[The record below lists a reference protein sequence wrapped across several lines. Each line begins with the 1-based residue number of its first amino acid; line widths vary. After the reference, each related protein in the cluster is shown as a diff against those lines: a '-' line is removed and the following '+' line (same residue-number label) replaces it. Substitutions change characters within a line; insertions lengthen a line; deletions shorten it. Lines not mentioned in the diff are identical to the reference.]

1 MKTIKLEMFK
11 QMLIAGSKA
20 LELESDYI
28 NNLNVFPVPD
38 GDTGSNMKTTA
49 NGAISSILNDTI
61 NNFAIL
67 AKTYSR
73 GLLMNARGNSG
84 VILSQIFR
92 GFFEKLA
99 TDSQEVSIQE
109 IQAAFV
115 NAKEHAYNSVS
126 TPIEGTILTIIR
138 VISEEIVNEEFET
151 ANELFDFAVAIGQ
164 DTLEKTPDML
174 PALKEAGVVDSGGY
188 GLVCLLKGMSDQL
201 SGRFDESVLVSN
213 KNSNKAADLNNFI
226 GFNNEPEEGF
236 GYCSEIIMSLNK
248 KITPDAPEKHYFN
261 IESYKRE
268 LSKFG
273 DSMVVVQD
281 DDLVKV
287 HIHTTRPHK
296 LLQVS
301 QKYGEFDK
309 VKFENM
315 TNQFYENLQRR
326 GINYKEY
333 NSETKREFKQ
343 KIVVTVPSSK
353 FKKRILSEYGIEQV
367 IVTEEDG
374 TPSIQDFVNK
384 INQANATHV
393 IIITDDSNLVLAA
406 EQATKIVAENGVIAS
421 VVAGNNAFQAL
432 LAISYFDERSEFK
445 ANVKSMNKA
454 IKKSHSALVSTA
466 AKSVNY
472 THITVTEGESI
483 SIINKQVVA
492 SNKEE
497 FSVLKRTIDLLISVS
512 KHKAICYIF
521 YGINANLEDVKQ
533 IEKYVSEKYG
543 LICDIEFTG
552 QKLYQYYIG
561 VQ

>member
-11 QMLIAGSKA
+11 QMLVAGSKA

-49 NGAISSILNDTI
+49 NGAITSMNNTSIP
-61 NNFAIL
+61 NFVTL

-92 GFFEKLA
+92 GFFEKIA
-99 TDSQEVSIQE
+99 KDVQEVGIEE
-109 IQAAFV
+109 IKDAFL

-138 VISEEIVNEEFET
+138 VISEELANEEFENV
-151 ANELFDFAVAIGQ
+151 NELFDFAVAIGQ

-201 SGRFDESVLVSN
+201 SGRFDETVLVSN
-213 KNSNKAADLNNFI
+213 KSNNKVADLNSFI
-226 GFNNEPEEGF
+226 GFKNEPEEGF
-236 GYCSEIIMSLNK
+236 GYCSEIIMTLNK
-248 KITPDAPEKHYFN
+248 KITPDAPEKHNFN
-261 IESYKRE
+261 IETYKRE

-281 DDLVKV
+281 EDLVKV
-287 HIHTTRPHK
+287 HLHTTRPHK

-315 TNQFYENLQRR
+315 TNQFYENLERR
-326 GINYKEY
+326 GINYKDQNKE
-333 NSETKREFKQ
+333 NKRESKQ
-343 KIVVTVPSSK
+343 KIVVTIPSSK
-353 FKKRILSEYGIEQV
+353 FKKRIISEYGIEQV

-384 INQANATHV
+384 INQTNASHV

-406 EQATKIVAENGVIAS
+406 EQATKIVLENGITAS

-432 LAISYFDERSEFK
+432 LAISYFDERLEYK
-445 ANVKSMNKA
+445 TNLKSMNKA
-454 IKKSHSALVSTA
+454 IRKSHSALVSTA

-472 THITVTEGESI
+472 SHISVNEGESI
-483 SIINKQVVA
+483 SIINKQVVV
-492 SNKEE
+492 SNNDE
-497 FSVLKRTIDLLISVS
+497 FIVLKRTIDLLINLA
-512 KHKAICYIF
+512 KHKEICYIF
-521 YGINANLEDVKQ
+521 HGINAKLEDVKR

>member
-248 KITPDAPEKHYFN
+248 KITPDAPQKHYFN